1 MAEPKWKMGR
11 DGDPEGFP
19 IEGASVFMGGDHA
32 VILLR
37 YAETDQDFAAERWET
52 IQLRFDGVK
61 AGQLGLLLVQVGAE
75 LMEGD
80 PRVQVSMTGQD

>member
-1 MAEPKWKMGR
+1 MAEPQWKMQAN
-11 DGDPEGFP
+11 DEPEGFP
-19 IEGASVFMGGDHA
+19 IEGASVFMGDKEA

-37 YAETDQDFAAERWET
+37 YAETDQDFAAERWQS

-61 AGQLGLLLVQVGAE
+61 AGQLGLLLMQVGAG

-80 PRVQVSMTGQD
+80 PFVQASLTGQD